1 MRAAGGDVQVRPA
14 SLACVP
20 VVIANPIARGALRG
34 VRALEAAAD
43 VDVRWTGHE
52 RADALARRA
61 LDEGATAV
69 VAVGGDGTIRDVAD
83 VLAGTGVP
91 LGIVPAGTANLFA
104 RNLDLPLR
112 DVAAAA
118 RIALTTA
125 PLPTDLGRVVL
136 RVGER
141 VDAPRAF
148 LVVVGV
154 GHDATAVEAASLARK
169 RRLGWAAYVVA
180 GARRLAH
187 PLLDVRATLDDE
199 PATRTQAW
207 TVLVHNTARITL
219 GLRVV
224 PDTRPDDGLLHLA
237 AVSPR
242 RIAHWGRI
250 AASGMGLARAE
261 GVLSHRTGRRVRL
274 EADRIPVQIDGDAH
288 GRITRL
294 DAWIDPG
301 ALLVRRPGGA
311 R

>member
-1 MRAAGGDVQVRPA
+1 M
-14 SLACVP
+14 P
-20 VVIANPIARGALRG
+20 VVIANPIARASSRG
-34 VRALEAAAD
+34 VRALEAHGA
-43 VDVRWTGHE
+43 VDVRWTGE
-52 RADALARRA
+52 TRADALARAA
-61 LDEGATAV
+61 LDEGADAV
-69 VAVGGDGTIRDVAD
+69 IAVGGDGTIRDVAD

-112 DVAAAA
+112 DLDRAA
-118 RIALTTA
+118 RIATGVGTA
-125 PLPTDLGRVVL
+125 ALPTDLGRVVL
-136 RVGER
+136 HAADRE
-141 VDAPRAF
+141 DAPRVF

-169 RRLGWAAYVVA
+169 QRLGWGAYVVA
-180 GARRLAH
+180 GVRRFAH
-187 PLLDVRATLDDE
+187 PLHAVRARIDDA
-199 PATRTQAW
+199 PPMRTEAW

-224 PDTRPDDGLLHLA
+224 PGTRPDDGLLHLA

-250 AASGMGLARAE
+250 AVAGIGLARAE

-274 EADRIPVQIDGDAH
+274 EADRIPVQIDGDAL
-288 GRITRL
+288 GRITAL
-294 DAWIDPG
+294 EAWIDPG
-301 ALLVRRPGGA
+301 VLLVRRPGGT

>member
-1 MRAAGGDVQVRPA
+1 M
-14 SLACVP
+14 P
-20 VVIANPIARGALRG
+20 VVVANPIARASARG
-34 VRALEAAAD
+34 VRALESRGA
-43 VDVRWTGHE
+43 VDVRWTGE
-52 RADALARRA
+52 ARADALARDA
-61 LDEGATAV
+61 LAEGADAV
-69 VAVGGDGTIRDVAD
+69 IVVGGDGTIRDVAD

-91 LGIVPAGTANLFA
+91 MGIVPAGTANLFA

-112 DVAAAA
+112 DLDRAAA
-118 RIALTTA
+118 IALDAA

-136 RVGER
+136 HADGRVH
-141 VDAPRAF
+141 APRVF
-148 LVVVGV
+148 LVVVGI

-169 RRLGWAAYVVA
+169 RRLGWGAYVIA
-180 GARRLAH
+180 GARRFAN
-187 PLLDVRATLDDE
+187 PLLDVRARLDDE
-199 PATRTQAW
+199 PAMRTQAW
-207 TVLVHNTARITL
+207 TVLVHNTARITM

-224 PDTRPDDGLLHLA
+224 PGTRPDDGLLHLA

-301 ALLVRRPGGA
+301 VLLVRRPGG
-311 R
+311 RR